1 MSIPTVFGEILQK
14 SFSADFG
21 EIRQKSFSADFGE
34 IRQDEF
40 PKKIHRNPVVRSRS
54 LTESKIQN
62 PNLKIQNLKSKIQ
75 NKKAPRSREAF
86 EFHFAK
92 EINSLS
98 LGSFDIHGVES
109 FLTFDEVESDNIVF
123 FDFISQTTGVYE
135 VLFSSAL
142 VFNKSESFGLIIE
155 FDNTFVHCVKLF
167 Y

>member
-1 MSIPTVFGEILQK
+1 MSFPTDFGEILQK
-14 SFSADFG
+14 SFSAV
-21 EIRQKSFSADFGE
+21 FGE
-34 IRQDEF
+34 IRQDEL

-54 LTESKIQN
+54 LTKSKIQIC
-62 PNLKIQNLKSKIQ
+62 KIQNLKSKIQ